1 MATNVE
7 IEKNSNESA
16 SSVLRRFTKRMQESG
31 VLNRVRSL
39 RYNERQLSKYKTK
52 MKTLESLK
60 KREER
65 EKLAK
70 LGKLPQN
77 SRRK

>member
-1 MATNVE
+1 MTNV
-7 IEKNSNESA
+7 IVEKNANESA

-39 RYNERQLSKYKTK
+39 RYNERDLSKYKRK
-52 MKTLESLK
+52 MATLESLGRK
-60 KREER
+60 AEL

-70 LGKLPQN
+70 LGKLPV
-77 SRRK
+77 RKGRGK